1 MWNISQIGD
10 RNMWWISV
18 VIFIAIVV
26 AIRNM
31 WPSEDLQEI
40 PCETLKNNN
49 STIKLLDIRDALDY
63 QAGHVPGSVNISL
76 GRLPYVAN
84 LDLAHDHSVII
95 MGNKDRRSKKAARIL
110 KKKGFQHIYICM
122 KPVTPCY
129 DNEHSM
135 CS

>member
-1 MWNISQIGD
+1 
-10 RNMWWISV
+10 MWWVSV

-26 AIRNM
+26 VIRNV
-31 WPSEDLQEI
+31 WSTEDLQEI
-40 PCETLKNNN
+40 SCDTVTNGN
-49 STIKLLDIRDALDY
+49 STFKLLDIRDALDY

-84 LDLAHDHSVII
+84 LDLAHAHSVII
-95 MGNKDRRSKKAARIL
+95 MGNNDRRSKKAARIL
-110 KKKGFQHIYICM
+110 KKKGFQNIYICIN
-122 KPVTPCY
+122 PVTPCY